1 VSRPASEV
9 RVKSRPAPEL
19 RIMRSALAA
28 VGVLAVPVLGVAW
41 YVAGTSGLLGAG
53 IGVALV
59 AVLFL
64 VTGVAMSVAAPHG
77 PAALMAAALGGFA
90 AQFVLYA
97 LLLVLL
103 RPVEAIHGPSL
114 AIGTAVVMVATLAF
128 EAWHVNRVP
137 SFFWVDPAAGRTAA
151 AQEGNDG

>member
-1 VSRPASEV
+1 MNRQV
-9 RVKSRPAPEL
+9 EL
-19 RIMRSALAA
+19 RITRSALIVVAA
-28 VGVLAVPVLGVAW
+28 VAVPVLAVAW
-41 YVAGTSGLLGAG
+41 FAAGSPGLLGAG

-59 AVLFL
+59 AVLFA
-64 VTGVAMSVAAPHG
+64 VTGVAMALAAPRG

-103 RPVEAIHGPSL
+103 RPVEGIDGPSL
-114 AIGTAVVMVATLAF
+114 AIGTAVVMVTTLAAV
-128 EAWHVNRVP
+128 AWHVNRVP